1 MTSEPEGAAKRKPI
15 ILHPNDGQ
23 SERERARAP
32 VSRGGRGRLGACISP
47 ADAHSLGWA
56 RLCSCEVLSTSGPLK
71 SPPTLRLATRPPPAL
86 RGRHTFL
93 LPRGGAVAPSRREPA
108 NVLWTRPGTAPRGVR
123 CRGPTVT
130 GPLTSGKAR
139 TCPSSAA
146 NSPDTV
152 RCALKGGP
160 PGPCNGRGA
169 GKGLRCVLGAGGF
182 PSRFHEAQGTALPMH
197 VCEGFIRTSRLKEAK
212 GPTVGTAV

>member
-1 MTSEPEGAAKRKPI
+1 MGTSLLVRG
-15 ILHPNDGQ
+15 
-23 SERERARAP
+23 SEHVWTLKVPPHTPPCYTAP
-32 VSRGGRGRLGACISP
+32 PAC
-47 ADAHSLGWA
+47 
-56 RLCSCEVLSTSGPLK
+56 RT
-71 SPPTLRLATRPPPAL
+71 PPAL

-139 TCPSSAA
+139 TRPSSAA